1 MSPTVQGTPRPE
13 QPAAQMDRCQSRAP
27 GAGQGS
33 RDHQMQKEISLQV
46 GTPGERD
53 RARRNHKTRVLG
65 RVNPKGTAFAPE
77 EAGK

>member
-1 MSPTVQGTPRPE
+1 
-13 QPAAQMDRCQSRAP
+13 
-27 GAGQGS
+27 
-33 RDHQMQKEISLQV
+33 MQKEISLQV